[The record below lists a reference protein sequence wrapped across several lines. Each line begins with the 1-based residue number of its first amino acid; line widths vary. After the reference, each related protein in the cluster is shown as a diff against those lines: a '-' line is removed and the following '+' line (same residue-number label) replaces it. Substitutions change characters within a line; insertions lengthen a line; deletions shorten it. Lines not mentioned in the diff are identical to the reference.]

1 MRIVRSFVAGLEKVV
16 QFPSLI
22 AWLYLTSVLLTVPL
36 ALSMRTLL
44 KDSLGSSLVHEN
56 LRQGFDMDWYGEFSS
71 GSAGLADSFGPSV
84 VGSLPILSNLEKLI
98 DGEILQADGTILL
111 AGLLF
116 LLAWAFFAGGTL
128 DRYAHPDELPTRAR
142 FFSQNGEYFFRFV
155 RLLIISL
162 LFYWGIFRWV
172 ANPLHDW
179 LEDASRDATQEKT
192 VILFTLLVYALVA
205 FLLLLVSLVL
215 DYAKIALVVER
226 RHSALLACLCGARFV
241 LTHPGLSPGSLP
253 APDRRQPATGVALQ
267 LGGAGPRTVGA
278 GHHPAGLPGGT
289 DLPDCPLGPEA
300 LVSGRPN
307 RPVPGGR
314 ATPLKPAPLL
324 LVPTR
329 FP

>member
-56 LRQGFDMDWYGEFSS
+56 LRQGFDMDWYGEFSAGGS

-84 VGSLPILSNLEKLI
+84 VGSLPILSNLEKLL

-116 LLAWAFFAGGTL
+116 LLAWAFFAGGIL
-128 DRYAHPDELPTRAR
+128 DRYAHPDEPPTRAR

-179 LEDASRDATQEKT
+179 LEDATRDVTQEKT

-205 FLLLLVSLVL
+205 FLLLLVSMVL

-226 RHSALLACLCGARFV
+226 RRSALLACLRGARFV
-241 LTHPGLSPGSLP
+241 LAHPGS
-253 APDRRQPATGVALQ
+253 AL
-267 LGGAGPRTVGA
+267 
-278 GHHPAGLPGGT
+278 GLY
-289 DLPDCPLGPEA
+289 LLLA
-300 LVSGRPN
+300 AVS
-307 RPVPGGR
+307 
-314 ATPLKPAPLL
+314 LL
-324 LVPTR
+324 LVWLYSLVAPGPGQSGTTTILLAFLVGQIYLIAR
-329 FP
+329 LGLKLWFLAGQTALFQSAERRG

>member
-1 MRIVRSFVAGLEKVV
+1 MRIARSFVAGLEKVV

-71 GSAGLADSFGPSV
+71 GGAGNSGSAGLADSFGPSV

-116 LLAWAFFAGGTL
+116 LLAWAFFAGGIL
-128 DRYAHPDELPTRAR
+128 DRYAHPNEPPTRAR

-179 LEDASRDATQEKT
+179 LEDATRDVTQEKT

-215 DYAKIALVVER
+215 DYAKIALVVEQR
-226 RHSALLACLCGARFV
+226 RSALLACLRGARFV
-241 LTHPGLSPGSLP
+241 LVHPGS
-253 APDRRQPATGVALQ
+253 AL
-267 LGGAGPRTVGA
+267 
-278 GHHPAGLPGGT
+278 GLY
-289 DLPDCPLGPEA
+289 LLLA
-300 LVSGRPN
+300 AVS
-307 RPVPGGR
+307 
-314 ATPLKPAPLL
+314 LL
-324 LVPTR
+324 LVWLYSLVAPGPGQSGTTTILLAFLVGQIYLIAR
-329 FP
+329 LGLKLWFLAGQTALFQSAERRG

>member
-44 KDSLGSSLVHEN
+44 KDSLGSSLAHEN

-71 GSAGLADSFGPSV
+71 GVAGNSGSAGFADSFGPSV
-84 VGSLPILSNLEKLI
+84 VGSLPILSNLEKLL

-116 LLAWAFFAGGTL
+116 LLAWAFFAGGIL
-128 DRYAHPDELPTRAR
+128 DRYAHPDEPPTRAR

-179 LEDASRDATQEKT
+179 LEDATRDVTQEKT

-205 FLLLLVSLVL
+205 FLLLLVSMAL

-226 RHSALLACLCGARFV
+226 RRSALLACLRGARFV
-241 LTHPGLSPGSLP
+241 LAHPGS
-253 APDRRQPATGVALQ
+253 AL
-267 LGGAGPRTVGA
+267 
-278 GHHPAGLPGGT
+278 GLY
-289 DLPDCPLGPEA
+289 LLLA
-300 LVSGRPN
+300 AVS
-307 RPVPGGR
+307 
-314 ATPLKPAPLL
+314 LL
-324 LVPTR
+324 LVWLYSLVAPGPGQSGAATILLAFLVGQLYLIAR
-329 FP
+329 LGLKLWFLAGQTALFQSAERRG

>member
-1 MRIVRSFVAGLEKVV
+1 MRSFAAGLEKVV

-44 KDSLGSSLVHEN
+44 EDSIGSSLVHEN

-71 GSAGLADSFGPSV
+71 GVAGNSGSVGLADTFGPSV
-84 VGSLPILSNLEKLI
+84 VGALPVLSNLEKLI

-116 LLAWAFFAGGTL
+116 LLAWAFFAGGIL
-128 DRYAHPDELPTRAR
+128 DRYAHPDMPPTRAR

-179 LEDASRDATQEKT
+179 LEDATRDVTQEKT

-226 RHSALLACLCGARFV
+226 RRSALLALLRGARFV
-241 LTHPGLSPGSLP
+241 LAHPGS
-253 APDRRQPATGVALQ
+253 ALG
-267 LGGAGPRTVGA
+267 LYLLLTAVG
-278 GHHPAGLPGGT
+278 
-289 DLPDCPLGPEA
+289 
-300 LVSGRPN
+300 
-307 RPVPGGR
+307 
-314 ATPLKPAPLL
+314 LL
-324 LVPTR
+324 LVWLYRLVAPGPGQSGTITILLAFLVGQIYLIAR
-329 FP
+329 LGLKLWFLAGQTALFQSAERRG

>member
-71 GSAGLADSFGPSV
+71 GGAGLADSFGPSV
-84 VGSLPILSNLEKLI
+84 VGALPVLNNLEKLL

-116 LLAWAFFAGGTL
+116 LLAWAFFAGGIL
-128 DRYAHPDELPTRAR
+128 DRYAHPDEPPTRAR

-179 LEDASRDATQEKT
+179 LEDATRDVTQEKT

-226 RHSALLACLCGARFV
+226 RRSALLACLRGVRFV
-241 LTHPGLSPGSLP
+241 LTHPGSALGLYLLL
-253 APDRRQPATGVALQ
+253 AT
-267 LGGAGPRTVGA
+267 
-278 GHHPAGLPGGT
+278 
-289 DLPDCPLGPEA
+289 
-300 LVSGRPN
+300 VS
-307 RPVPGGR
+307 
-314 ATPLKPAPLL
+314 LL
-324 LVPTR
+324 LVWLYSLVAPGPGQSGAITILLAFLVGQIYLIAR
-329 FP
+329 LGLKLWFLAGQTALFQSGERRG

>member
-71 GSAGLADSFGPSV
+71 GGAGLADSFGPSV

-98 DGEILQADGTILL
+98 DGEILQADRTILL

-116 LLAWAFFAGGTL
+116 LLAWAFFAGGIL
-128 DRYAHPDELPTRAR
+128 DRYAHPDEPPTRAR

-179 LEDASRDATQEKT
+179 LEDATRDVTQEKT
-192 VILFTLLVYALVA
+192 DILFTLLVYALEA

-226 RHSALLACLCGARFV
+226 RRSALLACLRGARFV
-241 LTHPGLSPGSLP
+241 LAHPGS
-253 APDRRQPATGVALQ
+253 ALG
-267 LGGAGPRTVGA
+267 LYLLLAAVG
-278 GHHPAGLPGGT
+278 
-289 DLPDCPLGPEA
+289 
-300 LVSGRPN
+300 
-307 RPVPGGR
+307 
-314 ATPLKPAPLL
+314 LL
-324 LVPTR
+324 LVWLYSLVAPGPGQSGTTTILLAFLVGQIYLIAR
-329 FP
+329 LGLKLWFLAGQTALFQAADRHR

>member
-71 GSAGLADSFGPSV
+71 GGAGNSGSAGLADSFGPSV

-116 LLAWAFFAGGTL
+116 LLAWAFFAGGIL
-128 DRYAHPDELPTRAR
+128 DRYAHPDEPPTRAR

-179 LEDASRDATQEKT
+179 LEDATRDVTQEKT

-205 FLLLLVSLVL
+205 FLLLLVSMVL

-226 RHSALLACLCGARFV
+226 RRSALLACLRGARFV
-241 LTHPGLSPGSLP
+241 LAHPGS
-253 APDRRQPATGVALQ
+253 AL
-267 LGGAGPRTVGA
+267 
-278 GHHPAGLPGGT
+278 GLY
-289 DLPDCPLGPEA
+289 
-300 LVSGRPN
+300 
-307 RPVPGGR
+307 
-314 ATPLKPAPLL
+314 LL
-324 LVPTR
+324 LTTVSLLLLWLYSLVAPGPGQSGTTTILLAFLVGQIYLIAR
-329 FP
+329 LGLKLWFLAGQTALFQSAERRG

>member
-116 LLAWAFFAGGTL
+116 LLAWAFFAGGIL
-128 DRYAHPDELPTRAR
+128 DRYAHPDEPPTRAR

-179 LEDASRDATQEKT
+179 LEDATRDVTQEKT

-226 RHSALLACLCGARFV
+226 RRSALLACLRSARFV
-241 LTHPGLSPGSLP
+241 LAHPGS
-253 APDRRQPATGVALQ
+253 ALG
-267 LGGAGPRTVGA
+267 LYLLLAAVG
-278 GHHPAGLPGGT
+278 
-289 DLPDCPLGPEA
+289 
-300 LVSGRPN
+300 
-307 RPVPGGR
+307 
-314 ATPLKPAPLL
+314 LL
-324 LVPTR
+324 LVWLYSLVAPGPGQSGATTILLAFLVGQIYLIAR
-329 FP
+329 LGLKLWFLAGQTALFQAADRHR

>member
-1 MRIVRSFVAGLEKVV
+1 
-16 QFPSLI
+16 
-22 AWLYLTSVLLTVPL
+22 
-36 ALSMRTLL
+36 MRTLL

-71 GSAGLADSFGPSV
+71 GSAGNSGSAGLADSFGPSV
-84 VGSLPILSNLEKLI
+84 VGSLPILSNLEKLL

-116 LLAWAFFAGGTL
+116 LLAWAFFAGGIL
-128 DRYAHPDELPTRAR
+128 DRYAHPDMPPTRAR

-162 LFYWGIFRWV
+162 LFYWGIFRWE

-179 LEDASRDATQEKT
+179 LEDATRDVTQEKT

-226 RHSALLACLCGARFV
+226 RRSALLACLRGARFV
-241 LTHPGLSPGSLP
+241 LTHPGSALSLYLIL
-253 APDRRQPATGVALQ
+253 T
-267 LGGAGPRTVGA
+267 TV
-278 GHHPAGLPGGT
+278 
-289 DLPDCPLGPEA
+289 
-300 LVSGRPN
+300 S
-307 RPVPGGR
+307 
-314 ATPLKPAPLL
+314 LL
-324 LVPTR
+324 LLWLYSLVAPGPGQSGAATILLAFLVGQIYLIAR
-329 FP
+329 LGLKLWFLAGQTALFQSAERRG

>member
-1 MRIVRSFVAGLEKVV
+1 MRTVRSFVAGLEKVV

-56 LRQGFDMDWYGEFSS
+56 LRQGFDLDWYGEFSA

-84 VGSLPILSNLEKLI
+84 VGSLPILSNLEKLL
-98 DGEILQADGTILL
+98 DGEILQADGTIFL

-116 LLAWAFFAGGTL
+116 LLAWAFFAGGIL
-128 DRYAHPDELPTRAR
+128 DRYAHPDEPPTRAH
-142 FFSQNGEYFFRFV
+142 FFSQNGKYFFRFV

-179 LEDASRDATQEKT
+179 LEDATRDVTQEKT
-192 VILFTLLVYALVA
+192 VMLFTLLVYTLVA
-205 FLLLLVSLVL
+205 FLLLLVSMVL

-226 RHSALLACLCGARFV
+226 RRSALLACLRGARFV
-241 LTHPGLSPGSLP
+241 LAHPGS
-253 APDRRQPATGVALQ
+253 AL
-267 LGGAGPRTVGA
+267 
-278 GHHPAGLPGGT
+278 GLYLLLT
-289 DLPDCPLGPEA
+289 A
-300 LVSGRPN
+300 VS
-307 RPVPGGR
+307 
-314 ATPLKPAPLL
+314 LL
-324 LVPTR
+324 LVWLYSLVAPGPGQSGAATILLAFLVGQIYLIAR
-329 FP
+329 LGLKLWFLAGQTALFQSAERRN

>member
-1 MRIVRSFVAGLEKVV
+1 MRIVRSFMAGLEKVV

-116 LLAWAFFAGGTL
+116 LLAWAFFAGGIL
-128 DRYAHPDELPTRAR
+128 DRYAHPDEPPTRAR

-179 LEDASRDATQEKT
+179 LEDATRDVTQEKT

-205 FLLLLVSLVL
+205 FLLLLVSMAL

-226 RHSALLACLCGARFV
+226 RRSALLACLRGARFV
-241 LTHPGLSPGSLP
+241 LAHPGS
-253 APDRRQPATGVALQ
+253 AL
-267 LGGAGPRTVGA
+267 
-278 GHHPAGLPGGT
+278 GLY
-289 DLPDCPLGPEA
+289 LLLA
-300 LVSGRPN
+300 AVS
-307 RPVPGGR
+307 
-314 ATPLKPAPLL
+314 LL
-324 LVPTR
+324 LVWLYSLVAPGPGQSGATTILLTFLVGQIYLIAR
-329 FP
+329 LGLKLWFLAGQTALFQSAERRG

>member
-116 LLAWAFFAGGTL
+116 LLAWAFFAGGIL
-128 DRYAHPDELPTRAR
+128 DRYAHPDEPPTRAR

-179 LEDASRDATQEKT
+179 LEDATRDVTQEKT
-192 VILFTLLVYALVA
+192 VILFTLMVYALVA
-205 FLLLLVSLVL
+205 FLLLLVSMVL

-226 RHSALLACLCGARFV
+226 RRSALLACLRGARFV
-241 LTHPGLSPGSLP
+241 LAHPGS
-253 APDRRQPATGVALQ
+253 AL
-267 LGGAGPRTVGA
+267 
-278 GHHPAGLPGGT
+278 GLY
-289 DLPDCPLGPEA
+289 LLLA
-300 LVSGRPN
+300 AVS
-307 RPVPGGR
+307 
-314 ATPLKPAPLL
+314 LL
-324 LVPTR
+324 LVWLYSLVAPGPGQSGATTILLAFLVGQIYLIAR
-329 FP
+329 LGLKLWFLAGQTALFQSADRHR

>member
-71 GSAGLADSFGPSV
+71 GGAGNFGSAGLADSFGPSV
-84 VGSLPILSNLEKLI
+84 VGSLPILSNLEKLL

-116 LLAWAFFAGGTL
+116 LLAWAFFAGGIL
-128 DRYAHPDELPTRAR
+128 DRYAHPDEPPTRAR

-179 LEDASRDATQEKT
+179 LEDATRDVTQEKT

-205 FLLLLVSLVL
+205 FLLLLVSIVL

-226 RHSALLACLCGARFV
+226 RRSALLACLRGARFV
-241 LTHPGLSPGSLP
+241 LAHPGS
-253 APDRRQPATGVALQ
+253 AL
-267 LGGAGPRTVGA
+267 
-278 GHHPAGLPGGT
+278 GLY
-289 DLPDCPLGPEA
+289 LLLA
-300 LVSGRPN
+300 AVS
-307 RPVPGGR
+307 
-314 ATPLKPAPLL
+314 LL
-324 LVPTR
+324 LVWLYSLVAPGPGQSGVATILLAFLVGQIYLIAR
-329 FP
+329 LGLKLWFLAGQTALFQSAERRG